1 MTKHLIVD
9 LKTGFAYGIKLDE
22 NGNCKAYQA
31 LNTAI
36 ESNDGRVINKFGPTL
51 GERNP
56 FGGTPE
62 APNTFPYG
70 QTTYAVEMTVDGK
83 AGKLFTIAWPSKE
96 DADKGVFPNVAAKSL
111 PDDLVQAG
119 IAAMPKGLKDV
130 KGAGV
135 DDEAALKKALENIDG
150 MIGLDTAKRDIK
162 QNIAVARFNRMK
174 QELGLSTK
182 PISRHMVF
190 TGNPGTGK
198 TTFAREVAKVYHAL
212 GFIEKPVVH
221 EVKREDLVAG
231 FVGQTALKTKEQID
245 KAKGGILFIDEAYAL
260 SREAGPGSDSK
271 DFGREAIDTLVAAME
286 NMREDLIVVV
296 AGYPEPMK
304 KFIDSNEGLKSRFM
318 TYINFDDYT
327 MPQLGKIM
335 DSMLKER
342 GYAMNDDAR
351 EFSMKLLDEE
361 QKRAKKDFGNGRTVR
376 NLVEKAEKELAL
388 RLESEHKLDKNSGIP
403 PEELK
408 KALTTITMADVANV
422 SLTGLSNVK
431 AKPSKF
437 GFDDDSEHKKA
448 FSKAANNDN
457 PEPAKP
463 EQAKPPGLERAPSNT
478 RKIGVNFDV

>member
-1 MTKHLIVD
+1 MPEMTKHLIVD
-9 LKTGFAYGIKLDE
+9 LKTGFAYGVKLDE
-22 NGNCKAYQA
+22 NGECKAVQP
-31 LNTAI
+31 LNSAI
-36 ESNDGRVINKFGPTL
+36 ESLDGRVINKFGPL
-51 GERNP
+51 LADRNP

-62 APNTFPYG
+62 NPNTLPYG
-70 QTTYAVEMTVDGK
+70 QTTYAVEMTADGK
-83 AGKLFTIAWPSKE
+83 TGKLFTLVWPKKE
-96 DADKGVFPNVAAKSL
+96 EADKGVLPVVATKPL
-111 PDDLVQAG
+111 PDNLMETG
-119 IAAMPKGLKDV
+119 IAATPKGLKDV

-135 DDEAALKKALENIDG
+135 DDEVTLKKALENIDN

-174 QELGLSTK
+174 QELGLAAK

-286 NMREDLIVVV
+286 NMREDLIVIV
-296 AGYPEPMK
+296 AGYTEPMK
-304 KFIDSNEGLKSRFM
+304 KFIDANEGLKSRFM

-327 MPQLGKIM
+327 MPQLGQIM
-335 DSMLKER
+335 DFMLKER
-342 GYAMNDDAR
+342 GYVMEPAARATAMD
-351 EFSMKLLDEE
+351 MLDVEA
-361 QKRAKKDFGNGRTVR
+361 KRAKASFGNGRTVR

-388 RLESEHKLDKNSGIP
+388 RLENEHKLDKNSGIP

-408 KALTTITMADVANV
+408 KALTTITLADI
-422 SLTGLSNVK
+422 SGISLQGLTGAK

-437 GFDDDSEHKKA
+437 GFDSDDDKKA
-448 FSKAANNDN
+448 AARAFNDN
-457 PEPAKP
+457 TIKP
-463 EQAKPPGLERAPSNT
+463 EAPAVEVEPKAPKPASKGRFAP
-478 RKIGVNFDV
+478 

>member
-1 MTKHLIVD
+1 MPEMTKHLIVD
-9 LKTGFAYGIKLDE
+9 LKTGYAYGVKLDE
-22 NGNCKAYQA
+22 NGECKAVQP
-31 LNTAI
+31 LNSAI
-36 ESNDGRVINKFGPTL
+36 ESLDGRVINKFGPL
-51 GERNP
+51 LADRNP

-62 APNTFPYG
+62 NPNTLPYG
-70 QTTYAVEMTVDGK
+70 QTTYAVEMTADGK
-83 AGKLFTIAWPSKE
+83 TGKLFTLVWPKKE
-96 DADKGVFPNVAAKSL
+96 DADKGVLPVVATKPL
-111 PDDLVQAG
+111 PDNLMESG
-119 IAAMPKGLKDV
+119 IAATPKGLKDV

-135 DDEAALKKALENIDG
+135 DDEATLKKALENIEG

-174 QELGLSTK
+174 TELGLSTK

-212 GFIEKPVVH
+212 GFIEKPIVH

-286 NMREDLIVVV
+286 NMREDLIVIV

-318 TYINFDDYT
+318 TYISFDDYT
-327 MPQLGKIM
+327 MPQLGQIM

-342 GYAMNDDAR
+342 GYTMTPEAK
-351 EFSMKLLDEE
+351 EHSMKILGDE
-361 QKRAKKDFGNGRTVR
+361 QARAKKDFGNGRTVR

-388 RLESEHKLDKNSGIP
+388 RLEGEHKLDRNSGLSTDD
-403 PEELK
+403 LK
-408 KALTTITMADVANV
+408 KALTTITMADVKDI
-422 SLTGLSNVK
+422 SLQGLTGPK

-437 GFDDDSEHKKA
+437 GFDTEESPMAKA
-448 FSKAANNDN
+448 FNDN
-457 PEPAKP
+457 IKPAAPAVEEQKP
-463 EQAKPPGLERAPSNT
+463 ASRKQKQPKPL
-478 RKIGVNFDV
+478 

>member
-1 MTKHLIVD
+1 MAEMTKHLIVD

-22 NGNCKAYQA
+22 KGECKAAQP

-36 ESNDGRVINKFGPTL
+36 ESMDGRLINRFGPTQ
-51 GERNP
+51 GEKP
-56 FGGTPE
+56 AFGGPVDK
-62 APNTFPYG
+62 PNMLPYG
-70 QTTYAVEMTVDGK
+70 QTTYAVEMTDGK
-83 AGKLFTIAWPSKE
+83 AGQVFTVVWPKKE
-96 DADKGVFPNVAAKSL
+96 DWDKGVMPQVAAKAL
-111 PDDLVQAG
+111 PDNLMASGV
-119 IAAMPKGLKDV
+119 AATPKALKDG

-135 DDEAALKKALENIDG
+135 EDEATLKKALENIEN

-162 QNIAVARFNRMK
+162 QNIAVARFNRLK
-174 QELGLSTK
+174 QEMGLNTK

-296 AGYPEPMK
+296 AGYTEPMK
-304 KFIDSNEGLKSRFM
+304 KFIDANEGLKSRFM

-335 DSMLKER
+335 DFMLQDR
-342 GYAMNDDAR
+342 GYTMTPEARDLAMD
-351 EFSMKLLDEE
+351 MLDEE
-361 QKRAKKDFGNGRTVR
+361 AKRAKNAFGNGRTVR

-388 RLESEHKLDKNSGIP
+388 RLESEHKLDKNSGIA

-408 KALTTITMADVANV
+408 KALSTITLEDVKGL
-422 SLTGLSNVK
+422 SLQGLTGPK
-431 AKPSKF
+431 ARPSKF
-437 GFDDDSEHKKA
+437 GFDEGDE
-448 FSKAANNDN
+448 KAAPRSAINDN
-457 PEPAKP
+457 PDKATPPSPEVPA
-463 EQAKPPGLERAPSNT
+463 RAPNRPTFKASFNP
-478 RKIGVNFDV
+478 